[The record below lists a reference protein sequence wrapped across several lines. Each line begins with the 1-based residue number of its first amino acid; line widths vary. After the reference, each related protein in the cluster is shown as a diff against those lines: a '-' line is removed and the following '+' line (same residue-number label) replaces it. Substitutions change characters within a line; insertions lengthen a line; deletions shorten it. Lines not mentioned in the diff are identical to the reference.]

1 MRRLVLALAA
11 FVALPA
17 YAQTPPA
24 NCLPHDDMRGFLG
37 RGWSE
42 GRTSEAL
49 GLVTGTTGGPLVF
62 EVWSNATT
70 GSWTLTTT
78 SPDGMACIVASGI
91 AWSAVDDAPANASEQ
106 RS

>member
-1 MRRLVLALAA
+1 MRLLVLAALLAA
-11 FVALPA
+11 PPA
-17 YAQTPPA
+17 VAQTAA
-24 NCLPHDDMRGFLG
+24 NCLPHDDMRLLLG

-49 GLVTGTTGGPLVF
+49 GLVTGTTGSPLVF
-62 EVWSNATT
+62 EVWSNAST